1 MILECHSMK
10 NLLLI
15 IFLILLNVVLLWAT
29 QEPANLIEVK
39 RRYQIL
45 VDHIREKKDEIPEK
59 FHVLENQII
68 ITGRKGG
75 DLGYNVDKGFE
86 IGVCLDGSPND
97 MFHVLLHE
105 LTHSTVEE
113 YTHSKQFWKNFG
125 ELRDMS
131 VELGIYQRIPQ
142 RKKFCGE
149 YIQD

>member
-1 MILECHSMK
+1 MVSLW
-10 NLLLI
+10 LI
-15 IFLILLNVVLLWAT
+15 TTFLILLNVVLLWAT
-29 QEPANLIEVK
+29 QEPPNLIEVK

-45 VDHIREKKDEIPEK
+45 VDYIRENQDVVPEK
-59 FHVLENQII
+59 FRVLENQVV

-75 DLGYNVDKGFE
+75 DLGYNVNKGFE
-86 IGVCLDGSPND
+86 IGICLDGSPND

-105 LTHSTVEE
+105 LAHSTVKE
-113 YTHSKQFWKNFG
+113 YTHSEQFWKNFG
-125 ELRDMS
+125 ELKDIS